1 MKHKVTCVREQLW
14 EMYSSFDSFSLNKM
28 FFEDISRLNQTY
40 FDNFYDMNRVSVEA
54 KSKLTEKKLINAF
67 KMDTEFSSLRRKT
80 TTELENDIDELKIP
94 MKARALIGSERTN
107 ADYKEE
113 SSEDFSICKSSES
126 APSLHFT
133 IEWTDV
139 NTGIRFA
146 RTLFLSTLA
155 DDDYMKDVHF
165 SLEDRSTN
173 A

>member
-1 MKHKVTCVREQLW
+1 
-14 EMYSSFDSFSLNKM
+14 
-28 FFEDISRLNQTY
+28 
-40 FDNFYDMNRVSVEA
+40 MNRVSVEA
-54 KSKLTEKKLINAF
+54 KSKLNEKKLINAF

-107 ADYKEE
+107 AGYKEE
-113 SSEDFSICKSSES
+113 SSENFNICNSSES
-126 APSLHFT
+126 GAPSLHFT

-139 NTGIRFA
+139 NTGMRFA